1 MKYSRAGTTLIE
13 VLVYSMI
20 FIIVV
25 GGMMMLA
32 FAMLTSAEQ
41 ANSQIEVS
49 DNARLFIQNVEVMV
63 RNASSINSPF
73 PGASANSLSLN
84 IDPASY
90 LQNYATGAGW
100 GLSANPIVYT
110 LVNGVLTLQI
120 AAVVPF
126 PITNSFVTV
135 SGLTFSNNQYSPET
149 KNTIRVRAKIT
160 SVQPINP
167 ASVSLDF
174 SVSID

>member
-1 MKYSRAGTTLIE
+1 MKYSQAGTTLIE

-63 RNASSINSPF
+63 RSR
-73 PGASANSLSLN
+73 L
-84 IDPASY
+84 
-90 LQNYATGAGW
+90 
-100 GLSANPIVYT
+100 
-110 LVNGVLTLQI
+110 I
-120 AAVVPF
+120 AF
-126 PITNSFVTV
+126 
-135 SGLTFSNNQYSPET
+135 G
-149 KNTIRVRAKIT
+149 R
-160 SVQPINP
+160 
-167 ASVSLDF
+167 
-174 SVSID
+174 